1 MPFTE
6 IVDRFLRG
14 EEISLPIAQIVE
26 TLAALQPAAPPE
38 RRAVV
43 VQMSNPALI
52 DQIALTLRELAQTE
66 PCFAMMLVLNPHS
79 EEDELTATVTA
90 LLTQHEGRSIVN
102 GEQFLLV
109 AGGASVE
116 HAVPIALP
124 LLHNDIPLCYWLV
137 QGIPADTPLLEQ
149 LRTRTPVVI
158 IDSSQTEDLGITL
171 ARANA
176 LLEENTRLSDL
187 NWARLA
193 PWRVVLEEALS
204 QPQFHELEKI
214 SFTLGGAVLDENHL
228 GQPVLLLSWLAHR
241 LGWELLETLD
251 YAQGRFRVVWEKEG
265 REIVAEIKTKADA
278 PTELHAIE
286 LCAHF
291 AESPATAQLE
301 LQAGAS
307 DSSVRIV
314 ATYAKQTARQ
324 HEFQMP
330 ALAELL
336 RQELERQTNA
346 ADYGV
351 ILALATK
358 LI

>member
-1 MPFTE
+1 MPFSE

-14 EEISLPIAQIVE
+14 EEISLPLAQIVD
-26 TLAALQPAAPPE
+26 TFAALQPAAPPE
-38 RRAVV
+38 RRAFV

-52 DQIALTLRELAQTE
+52 DQIAITLRELAQTE

-79 EEDELTATVTA
+79 EENELTATVSA
-90 LLTQHEGRSIVN
+90 LLAQQEGRSIVN

-116 HAVPIALP
+116 RAVPLALP
-124 LLHNDIPLCYWLV
+124 LLQNNLPLCYWLV

-149 LRTRTPVVI
+149 LRARAPLMI

-176 LLEENTRLSDL
+176 LLEENARLSDL

-193 PWRVVLEEALS
+193 PWRVVLEEALA
-204 QPQFHELEKI
+204 QPQFHDLEKI
-214 SFTLGGAVLDENHL
+214 SFTLGGTVLDENHL
-228 GQPVLLLSWLAHR
+228 GQPILLLSWLAHR
-241 LGWELLETLD
+241 SGWEVLETLD
-251 YAQGRFRVVWEKEG
+251 YTQGRFRVVWEKEG
-265 REIVAEIKTKADA
+265 REIVAEIQNKDDA
-278 PTELHAIE
+278 PTELLAIE
-286 LCAHF
+286 LSARL
-291 AESPATAQLE
+291 AEPAATAQLE

-314 ATYAKQTARQ
+314 ASHAKQAVRE

-330 ALAELL
+330 SVAELL

-351 ILALATK
+351 VLALATK